1 MGFALFHVVISVAG
15 DAVTS
20 MAGLESAAS
29 RAWAEPNQKV
39 KPITKT
45 LACPSYERQ
54 SKRERERGRFR
65 ASTACRSITG
75 FALAPMPHNNSPL
88 LQVFCDTSAAALCST
103 SGRFV
108 CWTGPAWHDR
118 CWAISRRQQIWPLL
132 LGGHHGGAHA
142 QPMNIIQDLGRIS

>member
-29 RAWAEPNQKV
+29 RAWAELNQKV

-54 SKRERERGRFR
+54 SKREREREIQGLNRLSVHHWVR
-65 ASTACRSITG
+65 SGTHASQQLTPPTG
-75 FALAPMPHNNSPL
+75 FL
-88 LQVFCDTSAAALCST
+88 
-103 SGRFV
+103 
-108 CWTGPAWHDR
+108 WHF
-118 CWAISRRQQIWPLL
+118 RRRLVQY
-132 LGGHHGGAHA
+132 
-142 QPMNIIQDLGRIS
+142 